1 MNADLIIYNIGQLVT
16 GKEIPLKDGE
26 SPMENIEVLENGYI
40 VISGNEIME
49 VGQGEVPS
57 KLIKFTTKLVD
68 AEGCVVTPG
77 LIDSHTHLVHGG
89 SRENEFLDKIQGVPY
104 LEILEKGGGILSSVR
119 ATRELSEEELLD
131 KAKKSLR
138 KMLSFGV
145 TTVESKSGYGL
156 DSETELKQLKVNER
170 LNHEQEIEVVST
182 FMGAHALPEEY
193 KNKREEYLEKIVDLL
208 PIIKERNLAEFFD
221 VFCEEGVFSNEESR
235 RLYSEAKKY
244 GFKLRIHA
252 DEIVN
257 TKGAELAVEFE
268 MNSADHLMAI
278 SDEGIEALKN
288 SKTIANLLPGT
299 SFSLGKAYAPA
310 RKMIESGVQV
320 ALSTDY
326 NPGSCPTENLQL
338 IMQIA
343 ALKLKMKPKE
353 IFKAVTINAAK
364 SIGREKRIGSIEEG
378 KKADFVVF
386 DAKNI
391 EYILYHFGISHTK
404 KVFKN
409 GCLVYKKVG
418 G

>member
-16 GKEIPLKDGE
+16 GKELPLKENE
-26 SPMENIEVLENGYI
+26 SPMENIEILENGYI
-40 VISGNEIME
+40 AISGNEIMT
-49 VGQGEVPS
+49 VGHGEVPS

-68 AEGCVVTPG
+68 AEGCVVVPG
-77 LIDSHTHLVHGG
+77 MIDSHTHLVHGG

-104 LEILEKGGGILSSVR
+104 IDILKKGGGILSSVK
-119 ATRELSEEELLD
+119 ATKELSEDELLD
-131 KAKKSLR
+131 KAKKTLR
-138 KMLSFGV
+138 TMLSFGV

-156 DSETELKQLKVNER
+156 DNETELKQLRVNER
-170 LNHEQEIEVVST
+170 LNHEQEIEIVST
-182 FMGAHALPEEY
+182 FMGAHALPQEY
-193 KNKREEYLEKIVDLL
+193 RDKRDEYIQKVIDLL

-221 VFCEEGVFSNEESR
+221 VFCEEGVFSNEESKR
-235 RLYSEAKKY
+235 MYLEAQKY

-257 TKGAELAVEFE
+257 TKGAELAKELN
-268 MNSADHLMAI
+268 MYSADHLMAI
-278 SDEGIEALKN
+278 SQEGIEALKN

-299 SFSLGKAYAPA
+299 SFSLGKNYAPA
-310 RKMIESGVQV
+310 RKMIDEGVQV

-378 KKADFVVF
+378 KKADFVMF

-391 EYILYHFGISHTK
+391 EYILYHFGVNHTK

-409 GCLVYKKVG
+409 GCLVFKK
-418 G
+418 

>member
-1 MNADLIIYNIGQLVT
+1 MSADLIIYNIGQLVT

-26 SPMENIEVLENGYI
+26 SPMENIEILENGYI

-68 AEGCVVTPG
+68 AEGDVVTPG

-119 ATRELSEEELLD
+119 ATRDLSEEELLD

-193 KNKREEYLEKIVDLL
+193 KNKREEYLEKIADLL

-257 TKGAELAVEFE
+257 TKGAELAVEFK

-364 SIGREKRIGSIEEG
+364 SIDREKSIGSIEKG

-391 EYILYHFGISHTK
+391 EYILYHFGVSHTK